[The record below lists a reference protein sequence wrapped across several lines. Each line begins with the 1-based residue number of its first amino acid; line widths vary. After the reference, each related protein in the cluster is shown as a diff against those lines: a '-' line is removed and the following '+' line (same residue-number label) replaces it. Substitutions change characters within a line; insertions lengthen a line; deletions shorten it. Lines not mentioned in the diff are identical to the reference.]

1 MRDAGSFV
9 NLEKHLI
16 VPVKNLKCLT
26 EILEWKHKL
35 LIVMALKTEI
45 AELAYYSSM
54 MRRRK
59 FLTIIRT
66 LPRR

>member
-1 MRDAGSFV
+1 MQVHS
-9 NLEKHLI
+9 LI
-16 VPVKNLKCLT
+16 WKSIQLFPSNLKCLT